1 MKVNFKKLQ
10 TLIENAYAPYSH
22 FHVASVVVW
31 TDGSLSEGVNVE
43 NNSFGGTVCAER
55 NAIAQGVASGNV
67 KQNEKI
73 AEIHIYAENHKE
85 SLRADRFVP
94 PCGICRQTIS
104 NFKTDQTKVVLWNKK
119 GEEKVIVF
127 DDLMPFQ
134 FDDSFLN
141 GND

>member
-67 KQNEKI
+67 KQNET
-73 AEIHIYAENHKE
+73 H
-85 SLRADRFVP
+85 S
-94 PCGICRQTIS
+94 
-104 NFKTDQTKVVLWNKK
+104 
-119 GEEKVIVF
+119 
-127 DDLMPFQ
+127 
-134 FDDSFLN
+134 SFTRWWYSHAILAN
-141 GND
+141 W